1 MLVSVS
7 SSGIQGGDLWRW
19 HHWLS
24 HCILPCHEG
33 CGSYCGGKS
42 LCSMCFLRYH
52 YHLEFTDVLLSHS
65 SRPTAGFVILAG
77 IRYLW
82 ILKTLC
88 TSFSLHQQKGVL
100 ASHSATSMTGT
111 QCGIFAIPTR
121 PRPRSCQEGYTLET
135 SESINIRHRVHCLY
149 R

>member
-1 MLVSVS
+1 MLLDFAMLVFVS

-33 CGSYCGGKS
+33 CGSNCGGKS

-65 SRPTAGFVILAG
+65 SCPTGNSVTLAG

-100 ASHSATSMTGT
+100 ASHSATSR
-111 QCGIFAIPTR
+111 TR
-121 PRPRSCQEGYTLET
+121 YSVWDLCNTYAPSSPNLPRRLHPR
-135 SESINIRHRVHCLY
+135 NF
-149 R
+149 